1 MYAIID
7 IETTGGK
14 FHQEHIMEI
23 AVFVFDG
30 KKVVDQFI
38 TLVNPEAKIQ
48 PYVSKITGISE
59 KMLRRA
65 PKFYEIAKRIVKLTE
80 DCVFVAHNVKFD
92 YRVVQ
97 LEFERLGFEYHRK
110 TLDTITLAEKLIPGL
125 KSYGLETVCDE
136 LGISNTHR
144 HRADGDA
151 RATVELFKLLLEKD
165 SDKLIS
171 KLATSVEESE
181 NQNPFKDLV
190 RPLKNATGVYYIYN
204 AQGKVVYVGMGSD
217 MKNSIERH
225 FLATNQQARKLQQ
238 AASSLNVEET
248 GNEAIARMKAF
259 AELRKLHPAFNKQV
273 YTKFLPIGLFAE
285 RDGSKATFLRVGP
298 VKKKKAVAYFKD
310 QNEAHDF
317 LLQVLVKYKADAD
330 VLLMEKDAK
339 ALAPFLK
346 KYSYK
351 PERKDIPLAAIKR
364 EVLPNANFMALGPGR
379 HPNEKSLIWV
389 ENHTVKGYA
398 WYELDSFL
406 EDEEVIKK
414 HLTVLTPH
422 PYLNSLLKHYL
433 ELGNL
438 KTKTGAN

>member
-1 MYAIID
+1 
-7 IETTGGK
+7 
-14 FHQEHIMEI
+14 
-23 AVFVFDG
+23 
-30 KKVVDQFI
+30 
-38 TLVNPEAKIQ
+38 
-48 PYVSKITGISE
+48 
-59 KMLRRA
+59 
-65 PKFYEIAKRIVKLTE
+65 
-80 DCVFVAHNVKFD
+80 
-92 YRVVQ
+92 
-97 LEFERLGFEYHRK
+97 
-110 TLDTITLAEKLIPGL
+110 
-125 KSYGLETVCDE
+125 
-136 LGISNTHR
+136 
-144 HRADGDA
+144 
-151 RATVELFKLLLEKD
+151 
-165 SDKLIS
+165 
-171 KLATSVEESE
+171 
-181 NQNPFKDLV
+181 
-190 RPLKNATGVYYIYN
+190 
-204 AQGKVVYVGMGSD
+204 
-217 MKNSIERH
+217 
-225 FLATNQQARKLQQ
+225 LQQ
-238 AASSLNVEET
+238 AANSLNIEET
-248 GNEAIARMKAF
+248 GNEPIARMKAF
-259 AELRKLHPAFNKQV
+259 AELRKLHPPFNKQV

-285 RDGSKATFLRVGP
+285 RDGSKATFLRVSP

-351 PERKDIPLAAIKR
+351 PERKDIPLATIKR

-389 ENHTVKGYA
+389 ENHQVKGYA

-438 KTKTGAN
+438 KAKTGAN

>member
-48 PYVSKITGISE
+48 PYVSKITGITE

-65 PKFYEIAKRIVKLTE
+65 PKFYEIAKRLVKLTE

-97 LEFERLGFEYHRK
+97 LEFERLGFEFHRK

-165 SDKLIS
+165 SEKVIS

-181 NQNPFKDLV
+181 NQNPFKDLI
-190 RPLKNATGVYYIYN
+190 RPLNNTIGVYYIYN
-204 AQGKVVYVGMGSD
+204 AQGKVIYIGMGSD
-217 MKNSIERH
+217 MKNNIERH
-225 FLATNQQARKLQQ
+225 FLATNQQAVKLQQ
-238 AASSLNVEET
+238 AANSLNIEET
-248 GNEAIARMKAF
+248 GNEPIARMKAF
-259 AELRKLHPAFNKQV
+259 AELRRLRPPFNKQV
-273 YTKFLPIGLFAE
+273 YTRYLPIGLFADCE
-285 RDGSKATFLRVGP
+285 DDKVMLLRIGPAKKRKAM
-298 VKKKKAVAYFKD
+298 AYFKD
-310 QNEAHDF
+310 QDGAYDF
-317 LLQVLVKYKADAD
+317 LLELLVKHKADPAA
-330 VLLMEKDAK
+330 LLLEKDASFLK
-339 ALAPFLK
+339 PFLK

-351 PERKDIPLAAIKR
+351 PERKTISRNAIKKA
-364 EVLPNANFMALGPGR
+364 VLPTRNFGALGPGR
-379 HPNEKSLIWV
+379 HPNEKSLIWI
-389 ENHTVKGYA
+389 ENHRVKGYA

-406 EDEEVIKK
+406 DDQDLIKK
-414 HLTVLTPH
+414 HLTMLSPH
-422 PYLNSLLKHYL
+422 TYLNSLVAHYL
-433 ELGNL
+433 ALNSL
-438 KTKTGAN
+438 KIKLY